1 MIPMFLLH
9 SRFTA
14 NKFPISFKRNP
25 LLKQLLER
33 SSNNHR
39 SRTIAPFNMSDSRDF
54 SASPTTAVPA
64 HVNFDV
70 EAGKRPSTS
79 HNRHKPGSIH
89 SDPDG
94 VPPSPMLRRRQTR
107 ANTGLTFRTVDATPL
122 QPTWHPGQEP
132 GLDPSKPNG
141 GRPQT
146 PDIHEEC
153 QITVVDFS
161 EDNIDVHDFDNAGLI
176 AFIAKPQDS
185 WIKCRWI
192 NVNGLSWDVI
202 QALGQHKKLHRLA
215 IEDLTNT
222 DNRTKADW

>member
-1 MIPMFLLH
+1 MIPMFVLH

-14 NKFPISFKRNP
+14 NRSTFSIKRNP
-25 LLKQLLER
+25 LLFQLLEVPYKTR
-33 SSNNHR
+33 R
-39 SRTIAPFNMSDSRDF
+39 PCAFTPFAMSDTRDF
-54 SASPTTAVPA
+54 SASPTMTSPT
-64 HVNFDV
+64 HVAFDI
-70 EAGKRPSTS
+70 ETGKRPSTS
-79 HNRHKPGSIH
+79 NGRHKPSSIR

-94 VPPSPMLRRRQTR
+94 APPSPMLRRRQTR
-107 ANTGLTFRTVDATPL
+107 ANTGLSFKTVDVTPL
-122 QPTWHPGQEP
+122 RPSWHPGQEP

-141 GRPQT
+141 GRPHT
-146 PDIHEEC
+146 PDLHEEC

-161 EDNIDVHDFDNAGLI
+161 EDNIDVHDFDNTELI
-176 AFIAKPQDS
+176 NFIAKPQES

-222 DNRTKADW
+222 NNRTKADW